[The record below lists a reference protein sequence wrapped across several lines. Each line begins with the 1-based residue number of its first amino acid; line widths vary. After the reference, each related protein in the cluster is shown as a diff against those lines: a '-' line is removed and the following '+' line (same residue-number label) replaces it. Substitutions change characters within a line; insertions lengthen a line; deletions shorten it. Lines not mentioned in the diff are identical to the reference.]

1 MNMLMNLLLCILQFT
16 VSRIQGLCW
25 NFWWMA
31 LRWGQRWNTPLVPSY
46 KAPGSSLFKDLN
58 TKNRWKLNLWNFTLV
73 WGGMWEGGWWCSA
86 GTGFIKIK
94 RALNLIYGICINTLS
109 KKALLTSIPRFSI
122 FCLFGGENAHFSR
135 ECCFMGGSS
144 RQTLALFPASLA

>member
-1 MNMLMNLLLCILQFT
+1 MNILMNTLLCILQFT

-58 TKNRWKLNLWNFTLV
+58 AKNRWNWICGILRWFGV
-73 WGGMWEGGWWCSA
+73 MIEDGWWCSA

-122 FCLFGGENAHFSR
+122 FCLFGGENGHFSR